1 MSERCSLQCNE
12 KGLKARNED
21 HAFYFFA
28 LSNPGLFIFLFLQL
42 RLHFIL
48 IDLGTGR
55 KEGEKVGVDGR
66 IVLLLFN
73 TAIRPEYGPLLLHLS
88 SFSSFVSSR
97 VNRFYIALFNHSCA
111 SLFSLTHAA
120 VLRKIHLFR
129 LRFVA
134 LSSGNLRVPH
144 FLPSFLPSG
153 GLVAA
158 AEREEG
164 EKEAFNCFL
173 LKKVRGKR
181 AEGGEGKKKELLFS
195 PQKAPRR

>member
-1 MSERCSLQCNE
+1 MS
-12 KGLKARNED
+12 A
-21 HAFYFFA
+21 A
-28 LSNPGLFIFLFLQL
+28 LSNAMKKVSKHEMKTMHFTFFLSPIPAFS
-42 RLHFIL
+42 HFCFSSSGSISSS

-173 LKKVRGKR
+173 LRKVRGKR
-181 AEGGEGKKKELLFS
+181 VEGGEGKKKELLFS